1 MSGKIVPLFIAL
13 LAAFAILVSS
23 NASAQNSLSA
33 EDLRKANDKWKDK
46 DYPDVESLLSDA
58 NKYGVVCTGDLTRMA
73 RLILCKDNVISAK
86 EVAMYNERA
95 DWYDEQT
102 RRNVRKSRFIINEP
116 DDSDKSRGGTRVL
129 CGDGSVKDVDDDL
142 YRRKDLKGVSALCQG
157 GVDVAPKWA
166 EAIEN
171 PE

>member
-1 MSGKIVPLFIAL
+1 MPGKIVPLFIAM
-13 LAAFAILVSS
+13 LAAIAISVSS

-33 EDLRKANDKWKDK
+33 EDLRKANEKWKDK

-58 NKYGVVCTGDLTRMA
+58 NKYGVVCTGDLTRRA
-73 RLILCKDNVISAK
+73 RLFLCKDNVISAK
-86 EVAMYNERA
+86 EVAMYNE
-95 DWYDEQT
+95 QT
-102 RRNVRKSRFIINEP
+102 RRNIRKAKFIVNEP

-142 YRRKDLKGVSALCQG
+142 YRRKDLKGVSDLCPG

>member
-1 MSGKIVPLFIAL
+1 MTGKLAPLFIAL
-13 LAAFAILVSS
+13 LAAFAISVSS

-33 EDLRKANDKWKDK
+33 EDLRKANEKWNDK

-58 NKYGVVCTGDLTRMA
+58 NKYGVVCAGDLTRGP
-73 RLILCKDNVISAK
+73 RLDICKNNVISAK
-86 EVAMYNERA
+86 KVAMYNEQA
-95 DWYDEQT
+95 S
-102 RRNVRKSRFIINEP
+102 RNIGKVQFIASEP

-142 YRRKDLKGVSALCQG
+142 YRRKDLKGVSALCSG